1 MNQRVHIHKEVLTI
15 ASEVRH
21 FLIVLPPDVAK
32 ITNIKATA
40 TPEMIDPELHHE
52 EAGRLRLSRDGFF
65 LCDMPVWIEG
75 VEPYISPIGIPGN
88 IGNSSN
94 VFLGGKHAYNLAIEI
109 PGEVTVLTCRHE
121 SYKDFDEFT
130 LAIYIYYESKT

>member
-1 MNQRVHIHKEVLTI
+1 MNQRVHIHKEELSIV
-15 ASEVRH
+15 SEVRH

-32 ITNIKATA
+32 ITNIKVTA

-75 VEPYISPIGIPGN
+75 IEPYLSPIGTPG
-88 IGNSSN
+88 IGNSSQ
-94 VFLGGKHAYNLAIEI
+94 VYVGGKHAYNLAIEI

-121 SYKDFDEFT
+121 CNKDFVEFT
-130 LAIYIYYESKT
+130 LTVYIYYEPKT